1 MVNSYPACTK
11 SDNSALFI
19 SCSSCYY
26 TARWT
31 VPTFLSTS
39 LMLQSTGLH
48 HTVDRTMYHCIK
60 LFIYLQNKLCR
71 LFCSKMCIYCC
82 YGNWSIT
89 RVTGV
94 RGGGGLCPDR
104 NGKTVTS
111 RKKFTIWHICT
122 IKCTVGP

>member
-31 VPTFLSTS
+31 VLTFLSTS
-39 LMLQSTGLH
+39 WMLQSTGPH

-60 LFIYLQNKLCR
+60 RFIYLQNTNYAGCFVQKCV
-71 LFCSKMCIYCC
+71 FIVAM
-82 YGNWSIT
+82 
-89 RVTGV
+89 VTGLLLGLQV
-94 RGGGGLCPDR
+94 SGGLCPDR

-111 RKKFTIWHICT
+111 RKKFNIWHICT

>member
-31 VPTFLSTS
+31 VPKILSTYW
-39 LMLQSTGLH
+39 MLQSPGPH
-48 HTVDRTMYHCIK
+48 HTADRTLYHCYK
-60 LFIYLQNKLCR
+60 VIYLLTKHKLCR

-94 RGGGGLCPDR
+94 RG
-104 NGKTVTS
+104 VVS
-111 RKKFTIWHICT
+111 
-122 IKCTVGP
+122 